1 MAELPK
7 KKKNLH
13 LRQSMVFWFFG
24 DKITF
29 YAKIHTNVNA
39 LYDLGGVLIQ
49 PSSMNIESK

>member
-1 MAELPK
+1 MAELP
-7 KKKNLH
+7 KKNLH

-24 DKITF
+24 DKITC